1 MDCPS
6 PIKVVAWMAAGAL
19 VIVAGGA
26 LGSPAGRRN
35 KQSGAPEESGKTE
48 DSEQFEDLVDRP
60 VAQAILSESIEAV
73 HRIESLAGSVA
84 ALEARMQALERS
96 SPASRLD
103 EIWQRVLQMEERLG
117 SIEAERQAAP
127 SLDALVAEAGKRLSS
142 GMSAIESRVEQQQ
155 AAIEQLQADASQ
167 TSSNLQRMVAAVEN
181 LTDQIS
187 RILPP
192 VPLRLEPKRE
202 TTAAAAAG

>member
-1 MDCPS
+1 MDCLS
-6 PIKVVAWMAAGAL
+6 PIKALAWMAAGAL

-26 LGSPAGRRN
+26 LGSPSGRRN
-35 KQSGAPEESGKTE
+35 KQSRTAGEPRGTE
-48 DSEQFEDLVDRP
+48 NSEQFEDLADRP
-60 VAQAILSESIEAV
+60 VARAVLSESIEAV

-96 SPASRLD
+96 SPAGRLD
-103 EIWQRVLQMEERLG
+103 EIWQRVLQIEKRLG
-117 SIEAERQAAP
+117 SIEAERQATP
-127 SLDALVAEAGKRLSS
+127 PVEALVGEAEKRLSS
-142 GMSAIESRVEQQQ
+142 GISAIESRVEQQQ